1 MERLQ
6 VIQSKFDDAQ
16 LWVVRAIFVFYR
28 DPEETG
34 DIIDLFWVMKQEL
47 LVKIWILAIFD
58 HNRHHF
64 VGVCRL

>member
-47 LVKIWILAIFD
+47 LVKISIL
-58 HNRHHF
+58 
-64 VGVCRL
+64 RL